1 MGSVL
6 IPPALKPR
14 DRIRV
19 VAPSGR
25 FDRALVLRAI
35 GWLGRRYR
43 VTFDWSAC
51 SAAGMFAGSD
61 QRRLEELN
69 AALRDPTARAIV
81 VARGGHGLARIVHR
95 ADIAAVHDHPKWI
108 AGFSDATLLHAELTR
123 AGIASMHAPNATGL
137 GRGDAVARR
146 QYVEALEHPLRQR
159 CFSGLRP
166 WAPGTAQGPLAG
178 GNLTLL
184 FTWAAAGRLRLPRG
198 CVLLLEDVTEVA
210 YRLDRMLTALLI
222 SGALNEVAGVVAG
235 EFVDCPSGPHG
246 LAADEVLRERLSQL
260 GVPVLTG
267 LPVGHGLVNRAVPLG
282 VQARLDAARGTLT
295 VGGPP
300 AEG

>member
-1 MGSVL
+1 VL

-43 VTFDWSAC
+43 VSFDWNAF

-61 QRRLEELN
+61 ERRLEELN
-69 AALRDPTARAIV
+69 GALRDPNTHAV
-81 VARGGHGLARIVHR
+81 LVARGGHGLARIVHR
-95 ADIAAVHDHPKWI
+95 ADIAAIHVHPKWV
-108 AGFSDATLLHAELTR
+108 AGFSDATLLHAELAR
-123 AGIASMHAPNATGL
+123 AGIASLHAPNATGL
-137 GRGDAVARR
+137 GRSDAATRR
-146 QYVEALEHPLRQR
+146 QFVDALENPLRQR
-159 CFSGLRP
+159 CFSGLHA

-178 GNLTLL
+178 GNLTML
-184 FTWAAAGRLRLPRG
+184 FTWAAARRLQLPRG

-222 SGALNEVAGVVAG
+222 SGALSEVAGVVIG

-246 LAADEVLRERLSQL
+246 ASKDDVLCERLSRL

-267 LPVGHGLVNRAVPLG
+267 LPVGHGPKNHAVPLG
-282 VQARLDAARGTLT
+282 VPARIDGARGTLT
-295 VGGPP
+295 VGDP
-300 AEG
+300 AA

>member
-1 MGSVL
+1 ML

-35 GWLGRRYR
+35 AWLGRRYR
-43 VTFDWSAC
+43 VSFDWSAF

-61 QRRLEELN
+61 QRRLDELN
-69 AALRDPTARAIV
+69 AALRDPSVRAIV
-81 VARGGHGLARIVHR
+81 VARGGHGLARIVHG
-95 ADIAAVHDHPKWI
+95 ADIAAVRSQPKWV
-108 AGFSDATLLHAELTR
+108 AGFSDATLLHVELAQ
-123 AGIASMHAPNATGL
+123 AGIASLHAPNATGL
-137 GRGDAVARR
+137 GRGHEATRA
-146 QYVEALEHPLRQR
+146 QFIEALEHPLRER
-159 CFSGLRP
+159 CFSHLRA
-166 WAPGTAQGPLAG
+166 WAPGFAEGPLAG

-210 YRLDRMLTALLI
+210 YRLDRMLSALLL
-222 SGALNEVAGVVAG
+222 SGALEEVAGIVIG

-246 LAADEVLRERLSQL
+246 VTPDAVLRERLSLL

-267 LPVGHGLVNRAVPLG
+267 LPVGHGRLNHPLPLG
-282 VQARLDAARGTLT
+282 ISARLDASRGTLA
-295 VGGPP
+295 VGGPS

>member
-1 MGSVL
+1 VL

-35 GWLGRRYR
+35 GWLGGRYR
-43 VTFDWSAC
+43 VIFDWEAF

-61 QRRLEELN
+61 ERRLDELN
-69 AALRDPTARAIV
+69 QALRDPLARAIV

-95 ADIAAVHDHPKWI
+95 ADIAAVHQHPKWV
-108 AGFSDATLLHAELTR
+108 AGFSDVTLLHAELTR

-137 GRGDAVARR
+137 GRGDAATRQ
-146 QYVEALEHPLRQR
+146 QYVDALEQPLRSR
-159 CFSGLRP
+159 CFSGLRA
-166 WAPGTAQGPLAG
+166 WSPGTAQGPLVG
-178 GNLTLL
+178 GNLTML
-184 FTWAAAGRLRLPRG
+184 FTWAAAGRLKLPRG

-210 YRLDRMLTALLI
+210 YRLDRMLTALLL
-222 SGALNEVAGVVAG
+222 SGALDDVAGVVTG

-246 LAADEVLRERLSQL
+246 VPTDDVLCERLSRL

-267 LPVGHGLVNRAVPLG
+267 LAVGHGPVNHAVPLG
-282 VQARLDAARGTLT
+282 VPARLDGTRGTLT
-295 VGGPP
+295 LGGPP
-300 AEG
+300 AES